1 MSIGVLHLSSILRII
16 DKDMKKV
23 VFILIGI
30 ITLLAIPATVFLSMR
45 SQELRKKAAPATS
58 LTLSPA
64 TITKKIGEEFTLE
77 IKINTAENQV
87 VATEINLA
95 FDPTKLEALTIDKGA
110 KFPNIL
116 SSGTVGS
123 GTATIALGAE
133 NTTSPITGVGTAA
146 IVTFKTLAA
155 TSSPVS
161 ISFSPE
167 TFVGALGESTTN
179 VLVSSIPASVTITTN
194 ATTATPSPTPTGSLQ
209 TTLTPIL
216 TPTPTGTQSGST
228 GASSLQITAPTSN
241 QALLTDQPTLVG
253 KAPANSTVT
262 ITIYSDPIT
271 VTVLA
276 DANGNWSYSVPTPL
290 GSGPHTIVVAALD
303 PTTNQTNTATL
314 AFVISDGTENGASG
328 SAMPVSGAVE
338 NTGILLLIGIF
349 FIFIGTMIPT
359 FIKIRV

>member
-1 MSIGVLHLSSILRII
+1 
-16 DKDMKKV
+16 MKKV

-30 ITLLAIPATVFLSMR
+30 ITLLAIPATVFLAMR
-45 SQELRKKAAPATS
+45 TQELRKKAAPATS

-64 TITKKIGEEFTLE
+64 TVAKKVGEEFTLE

-87 VATEINLA
+87 VATEINLT

-146 IVTFKTLAA
+146 VVTFKALA
-155 TSSPVS
+155 TTTSPVS
-161 ISFSPE
+161 ISFAPE

-179 VLVSSIPASVTITTN
+179 VLVSSIPASVTITSN
-194 ATTATPSPTPTGSLQ
+194 ATSGTITPSPTPTPTGSSLIP
-209 TTLTPIL
+209 TL
-216 TPTPTGTQSGST
+216 TPTPTGTQSGET

-276 DANGNWSYSVPTPL
+276 DANGNWSYSVPNPL

-303 PTTNQTNTATL
+303 PITNQTNTATL

-328 SAMPVSGAVE
+328 SAMPVSGTVE
-338 NTGILLLIGIF
+338 NTLILFMIGIF
-349 FIFIGTMIPT
+349 FIFIGTLIPT
-359 FIKIRV
+359 FTKIRL